1 MKSFERM
8 EQYFSDLRARK
19 EALKRNRVQLQA
31 ERQKLDGEFET
42 AFLTESGHEAI
53 QEQMARVDSDLAAID
68 KKIHILD
75 KAGDNSD
82 ILTELAHAVLEE
94 GRRSAARL
102 KTDASK
108 RADDCVRLRDQYI
121 EALADLG
128 KIHRAG
134 SEISYKC
141 GTASQYIPGAKQF
154 IGVPDLWSKVKPD
167 AGLCERKY
175 NQKQF

>member
-1 MKSFERM
+1 MKTFERL
-8 EQYFSDLRARK
+8 EQYFSDLRTRK
-19 EALKRNRVQLQA
+19 KDLERNRVQLEA

-42 AFLTESGHEAI
+42 AFLADSGHEAI
-53 QEQMARVDSDLAAID
+53 QEHTARVDGDLAAID

-75 KAGDNSD
+75 KAENHSD
-82 ILTELAHAVLEE
+82 TLTELAQAVIIE
-94 GRRSAARL
+94 GRELSDGL
-102 KTDASK
+102 K
-108 RADDCVRLRDQYI
+108 ADSVKQADKCISMRDSYI

-141 GTASQYIPGAKQF
+141 GRAAQYIPGEKQF
-154 IGVPDLWSKVKPD
+154 IGIPDFWSDVKPD
-167 AGLCERKY
+167 AGLCERRY